1 MKTKIYSVFR
11 KSHSS
16 SVLLA
21 MTSMVLGSGWLDASS
36 LLVNWG
42 GDYLQHSAGFSGS
55 YTTVN
60 GLDLDGDSSTDDSR
74 SGYAYNA
81 ASPAVF
87 SPPSPYAGV
96 SGTFYGGF
104 VVNSLNTDGDSGKIL
119 QPNAQGVHQDGPDHI
134 KFETQTQKTDHT
146 FALFTYWDKSD
157 FLNGGSGGTIS
168 LDNLSKFSLSIRN
181 STNVQDDIHLHM
193 VIRQGSQFYVSEGF
207 FGGTGA
213 SVLEPGYLG
222 VIPDGGT
229 AEFFP
234 TMSELGWKAYN
245 PDGLDLQWAHGA
257 WGDPVFDDI
266 TGVGF
271 YFDTL
276 AFTQNNSNLEITDF
290 SFTAVPEP
298 GSAALALGALGTLLL
313 LRRRS

>member
-1 MKTKIYSVFR
+1 
-11 KSHSS
+11 
-16 SVLLA
+16 
-21 MTSMVLGSGWLDASS
+21 MTSMVLGSGTLHAST
-36 LLVNWG
+36 LLVNWDG
-42 GDYLQHSAGFSGS
+42 NFVQNNADFSGS
-55 YTTVN
+55 YTTDN
-60 GLDLDGDSSTDDSR
+60 GLNLDGDPLANDSR

-81 ASPAVF
+81 GSPGVF
-87 SPPSPYAGV
+87 SPATNYTGP

-104 VVNSLNTDGDSGKIL
+104 VVNTLNTDGDTDKIL
-119 QPNAQGVHQDGPDHI
+119 QPHAQGIKPDGPGYMI
-134 KFETQTQKTDHT
+134 FETQTKKNDHT
-146 FALFTYWDKSD
+146 FALFTYWDKQD

-168 LDNLSKFSLSIRN
+168 LDSLSSFSVDIRN
-181 STNVQDDIHLHM
+181 ATNVQNDIHLHM
-193 VIRQGSQFYVSEGF
+193 VLRQGSQFYVSEGF

-213 SVLEPGYLG
+213 SQAEAGYLG

-234 TMSELGWKAYN
+234 DMADLGWKAYD
-245 PDGLDLQWAHGA
+245 PSGLDLKWAHDV
-257 WGDPVFDDI
+257 WGEVEFNDI
-266 TGVGF
+266 TAVGF

-276 AFTQNNSNLEITDF
+276 AFSQNNSKLEITSV